1 LRCLQQPVTGNTYPD
16 HACQREAQLY
26 RISDCYDLHDLR
38 VDQVR
43 HPLAHAGLRYTKVC
57 GNLGKR
63 TPPVL
68 LQRLD
73 DVLVDFVDS
82 VFLIVL
88 IHGVAIVPCSY
99 YACNADSSVG
109 LHPY

>member
-1 LRCLQQPVTGNTYPD
+1 
-16 HACQREAQLY
+16 
-26 RISDCYDLHDLR
+26 
-38 VDQVR
+38 
-43 HPLAHAGLRYTKVC
+43 
-57 GNLGKR
+57 
-63 TPPVL
+63 

-99 YACNADSSVG
+99 HACNADSSVG
-109 LHPY
+109 LHLY